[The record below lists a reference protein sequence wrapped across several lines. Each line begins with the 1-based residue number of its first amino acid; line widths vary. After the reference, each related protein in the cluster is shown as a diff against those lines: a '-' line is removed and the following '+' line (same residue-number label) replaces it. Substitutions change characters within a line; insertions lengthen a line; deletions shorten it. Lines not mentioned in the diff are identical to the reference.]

1 MAQLA
6 TLRESLRSADIEVSG
21 SLSKVFHSFLD
32 LTEGPDLMRSCKPA
46 KDPVIRET
54 LQRLARQYAQDDAVS
69 LQALR
74 MLRHGPTGFFH
85 GGFFAAGAIGTFF
98 YFTGEGQGLL
108 ALSEGTPMTHFVR
121 ITTTELPR
129 GTVLM
134 KRPPGKQ

>member
-32 LTEGPDLMRSCKPA
+32 LAEGPDLMRSCKPA
-46 KDPVIRET
+46 KNPVIRET
-54 LQRLARQYAQDDAVS
+54 LQRLARQYAKDDSVS

-74 MLRHGPTGFFH
+74 MLSHGPTGFFH

-121 ITTTELPR
+121 VTTTELPR